1 MRRSVS
7 RAGLSPTAASDQML
21 VKFVAMGVRR
31 MQASNALEL
40 EDKIQ
45 LAEINIRRI
54 VQIMAK
60 AAMTSGTFPV
70 IDQDAF
76 LDAQRKL
83 CPAWPFC

>member
-1 MRRSVS
+1 
-7 RAGLSPTAASDQML
+7 
-21 VKFVAMGVRR
+21 
-31 MQASNALEL
+31 
-40 EDKIQ
+40 
-45 LAEINIRRI
+45 
-54 VQIMAK
+54 MAK